1 MGSSRLKVYTGID
14 QLNTPWSDGVPGL
27 SQRPIKPGAFFV
39 YKWKATQYGS
49 YFYHAHRRGQ
59 VEDGLYGAIYIRPDE
74 NVERP
79 FGQITADAAGL
90 KAMLAAE
97 EKTKPIILSDWRHL
111 TSEEVW
117 QAEEATGLDAYC
129 SNSIL
134 INGKGSVTC
143 LSRETIDEFTTAAQ
157 KQVLNGSSLTDIGY
171 VCYME
176 NNIVTRLEE

>member
-1 MGSSRLKVYTGID
+1 
-14 QLNTPWSDGVPGL
+14 
-27 SQRPIKPGAFFV
+27 
-39 YKWKATQYGS
+39 
-49 YFYHAHRRGQ
+49 
-59 VEDGLYGAIYIRPDE
+59 
-74 NVERP
+74 
-79 FGQITADAAGL
+79 
-90 KAMLAAE
+90 MLAAE